1 MGDNIMAI
9 IITEDGSFE
18 LEEGLSGVIHETA
31 EAFKSR
37 QRDEEDQELAWKQKF
52 YQDACRKL
60 RSTSRPPHL
69 PVGDTEDEIY
79 EDLFERR

>member
-31 EAFKSR
+31 EAVKSR
-37 QRDEEDQELAWKQKF
+37 QRDEEDRELDWKQKF
-52 YQDACRKL
+52 FQEVVQKMK
-60 RSTSRPPHL
+60 SRQR
-69 PVGDTEDEIY
+69 VNSISSEDDPSNI
-79 EDLFERR
+79 LERGWKK